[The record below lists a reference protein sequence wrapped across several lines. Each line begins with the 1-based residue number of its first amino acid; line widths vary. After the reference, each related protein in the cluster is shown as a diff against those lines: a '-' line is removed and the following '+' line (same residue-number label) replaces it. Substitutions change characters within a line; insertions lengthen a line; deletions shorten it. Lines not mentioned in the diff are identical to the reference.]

1 MHSPAA
7 QGAQASVE
15 QVRLRRSCAPI
26 GEHAVILNNPELF
39 RQQSYIDGEWTSGDS
54 VDTITVVNPSSNV
67 SIGQV
72 PRMGKAETRRAIAAA
87 ERALP
92 SWRDL
97 SAKERATLLRRWYNL
112 IIENQ
117 HDLAQI
123 MTLEQG
129 KPLPEAL
136 GEITFGASY
145 IEWYAEEAKR
155 VYGDIIPGATD
166 KRLLVIKQ
174 PVGVCAAITPWNFP
188 SAMITRKAGPAL
200 AAGCTMVIK
209 PASQTPFSALALVYL
224 AEQAGIPKGVLSVVT
239 GAAAEIAEELTSN
252 PTVRKISFTGSTE
265 IGRQI
270 MEKCAHDIK
279 KVSLELGGNAP
290 FIVFEDAD
298 LDAAVEGAMASKFRN
313 AGQTC
318 VCANR
323 LYVHD
328 KVYDTFVDKLASAVG
343 ALKIGDGF
351 SDGVTLGP
359 LIDGKAVAKVREHI
373 EDALAKGAKVIKGGA
388 AHALGGN
395 FFEPTI
401 LVDVPDS
408 ARVAKEETFGPLA
421 PVFRFYDDAEVIGK
435 ANDTEFGLAAY
446 FYTANLGRAFR
457 IGEGLEYGIVGVNT
471 GIISSE
477 AAPFGGIKASG
488 VGREGSKYGLEDYLE
503 IKYLCLAGI

>member
-1 MHSPAA
+1 MK
-7 QGAQASVE
+7 
-15 QVRLRRSCAPI
+15 
-26 GEHAVILNNPELF
+26 LNNPQLLRHKAF
-39 RQQSYIDGEWTSGDS
+39 IDGVWLAADNES
-54 VDTITVVNPSSNV
+54 TITVVNPSTGAT
-67 SIGQV
+67 IGQV
-72 PRMGKAETRRAIAAA
+72 PRMGQAETRRAIEAA

-92 SWRDL
+92 AWREL
-97 SAKERATLLRRWYNL
+97 SAKARANALRRWYDL
-112 IIENQ
+112 IIEHQ
-117 HDLAQI
+117 HDLAHI

-136 GEITFGASY
+136 GEIVFGASY

-155 VYGDIIPGATD
+155 VYGDLIPGATD

-224 AEQAGIPKGVLSVVT
+224 AELAGIPKGVLSVVT

-252 PTVRKISFTGSTE
+252 PVVRKISFTGSTE

-270 MEKCAHDIK
+270 MEKCARDIK

-298 LDAAVEGAMASKFRN
+298 LDAAVDGALASKFRN

-328 KVYDTFVDKLASAVG
+328 KVYDAFVDKLASAVA
-343 ALKIGDGF
+343 ALKVGDGF
-351 SDGVTLGP
+351 TDGVTLGP

-373 EDALAKGAKVIKGGA
+373 EDALAKGAKVVQGGGA
-388 AHALGGN
+388 HAQGEN

-401 LVDVPDS
+401 LVNVPDN

-421 PVFRFYDDAEVIGK
+421 PVFRFFDDAEVIKK

-446 FYTANLGRAFR
+446 FYTANLGRVFR
-457 IGEGLEYGIVGVNT
+457 VGEALEYGIVGVNT

-477 AAPFGGIKASG
+477 AAPFGGVKASG

>member
-1 MHSPAA
+1 MK
-7 QGAQASVE
+7 
-15 QVRLRRSCAPI
+15 
-26 GEHAVILNNPELF
+26 LNNPRLL
-39 RQQSYIDGEWTSGDS
+39 RHQAYIDGEWLAADNES
-54 VDTITVVNPSSNV
+54 TITVVNPSTGV
-67 SIGQV
+67 TVGQV
-72 PRMGKAETRRAIAAA
+72 PRMGKAETRRAIEAA

-92 SWRDL
+92 AWREL
-97 SAKERATLLRRWYNL
+97 SAKSRANALRRWYDL

-117 HDLAQI
+117 HDLAHI

-136 GEITFGASY
+136 GEIVFGASY

-252 PTVRKISFTGSTE
+252 PVVRKISFTGSTE

-290 FIVFEDAD
+290 FIVFDDAD
-298 LDAAVEGAMASKFRN
+298 LDAAVEGALASKFRN

-323 LYVHD
+323 LYVQD
-328 KVYDTFVDKLASAVG
+328 KVYDAFVDKLASAVA

-351 SDGVTLGP
+351 TEGVTLGP

-373 EDALAKGAKVIKGGA
+373 EDALAKGAKVVQGGGA
-388 AHALGGN
+388 HTQGAN

-401 LVDVPDS
+401 LVDVPDN

-421 PVFRFYDDAEVIGK
+421 PVFRFFDDAEVIAK

-446 FYTANLGRAFR
+446 FYTANLSRVFR
-457 IGEGLEYGIVGVNT
+457 LGEALEYGIVGVNT

-477 AAPFGGIKASG
+477 AAPFGGVKASG

>member
-1 MHSPAA
+1 MKLTNPQLLRH
-7 QGAQASVE
+7 QA
-15 QVRLRRSCAPI
+15 
-26 GEHAVILNNPELF
+26 
-39 RQQSYIDGEWTSGDS
+39 YIDGEWLAADNES
-54 VDTITVVNPSSNV
+54 TITVVNPSTGV
-67 SIGQV
+67 TVGQV
-72 PRMGKAETRRAIAAA
+72 PRMGKAETRRAIEAA

-92 SWRDL
+92 AWREL
-97 SAKERATLLRRWYNL
+97 SAKARANALRRWYAL

-117 HDLAQI
+117 NDLAYI

-136 GEITFGASY
+136 GEIIFGASY

-239 GAAAEIAEELTSN
+239 GAAAEIAEELTGN
-252 PTVRKISFTGSTE
+252 PAVRKISFTGSTE

-298 LDAAVEGAMASKFRN
+298 LDAAVDGALASKFRN

-323 LYVHD
+323 FYVHD
-328 KVYDTFVDKLASAVG
+328 KVYDAFVDKLASAVG

-351 SDGVTLGP
+351 TDGVTLGP

-373 EDALAKGAKVIKGGA
+373 EDALAKGAKVVQGGGA
-388 AHALGGN
+388 HAQGAN

-401 LVDVPDS
+401 LVDVPDT
-408 ARVAKEETFGPLA
+408 ARVAREETFGPLA
-421 PVFRFYDDAEVIGK
+421 PVFRFFDDAEVIAK

-446 FYTANLGRAFR
+446 FYTANLSRVFR
-457 IGEGLEYGIVGVNT
+457 LGEALEYGIVGVNT

-477 AAPFGGIKASG
+477 AAPFGGVKASG

>member
-1 MHSPAA
+1 MT
-7 QGAQASVE
+7 
-15 QVRLRRSCAPI
+15 
-26 GEHAVILNNPELF
+26 LNNPQLLRHQAF
-39 RQQSYIDGEWTSGDS
+39 IDGVWLAADNE
-54 VDTITVVNPSSNV
+54 VTITVVNPSTGV
-67 SIGQV
+67 TIGQV
-72 PRMGKAETRRAIAAA
+72 PRMGQAETRRAIEAA

-92 SWRDL
+92 AWREL
-97 SAKERATLLRRWYNL
+97 SAKARANALRRWYDL
-112 IIENQ
+112 IIEHQ
-117 HDLAQI
+117 HDLAHI

-136 GEITFGASY
+136 GEIVFGASY

-155 VYGDIIPGATD
+155 VYGDLIPGATD

-224 AEQAGIPKGVLSVVT
+224 AELAGIPKGVLSVVT

-252 PTVRKISFTGSTE
+252 PVVRKISFTGSTE

-298 LDAAVEGAMASKFRN
+298 LDAAVDGALASKFRN

-328 KVYDTFVDKLASAVG
+328 KVYDAFVDKLTSAVA
-343 ALKIGDGF
+343 ALKVGDGF
-351 SDGVTLGP
+351 TDGVTLGP

-373 EDALAKGAKVIKGGA
+373 EDALAKGAKVVQGGGA
-388 AHALGGN
+388 HAQGEN

-401 LVDVPDS
+401 LVNVPDN

-421 PVFRFYDDAEVIGK
+421 PVFRFFDDAEVIKK

-446 FYTANLGRAFR
+446 FYTANLSRVFR
-457 IGEGLEYGIVGVNT
+457 VGEALEYGIVGVNT

-477 AAPFGGIKASG
+477 AAPFGGVKASG

>member
-1 MHSPAA
+1 MK
-7 QGAQASVE
+7 
-15 QVRLRRSCAPI
+15 
-26 GEHAVILNNPELF
+26 LNNPQLLRHQAF
-39 RQQSYIDGEWTSGDS
+39 IDGVWLAADNEA
-54 VDTITVVNPSSNV
+54 TITVVNPSTGAT
-67 SIGQV
+67 IGQV
-72 PRMGKAETRRAIAAA
+72 PRMGQAETRRAIEAA

-92 SWRDL
+92 AWREL
-97 SAKERATLLRRWYNL
+97 SAKARANALRRWYDL
-112 IIENQ
+112 IIEHQ
-117 HDLAQI
+117 HDLAHI

-136 GEITFGASY
+136 GEIVFGASY

-155 VYGDIIPGATD
+155 VYGDLIPGATD

-224 AEQAGIPKGVLSVVT
+224 AELAGIPKGVLSVVT

-252 PTVRKISFTGSTE
+252 PVVRKISFTGSTE

-298 LDAAVEGAMASKFRN
+298 LDAAVDGALASKFRN

-328 KVYDTFVDKLASAVG
+328 KVYDAFVDKLASAVA
-343 ALKIGDGF
+343 ALKVGDGF
-351 SDGVTLGP
+351 TDGVTLGP

-373 EDALAKGAKVIKGGA
+373 EDALAKGAKVVQGGGA
-388 AHALGGN
+388 HAQGEN

-401 LVDVPDS
+401 LVNVPDNV
-408 ARVAKEETFGPLA
+408 RVAKEETFGPLA
-421 PVFRFYDDAEVIGK
+421 PVFRFFDDAEVIKK

-446 FYTANLGRAFR
+446 FYTANLSRVFR
-457 IGEGLEYGIVGVNT
+457 VGEALEYGIVGVNT

-477 AAPFGGIKASG
+477 AAPFGGVKASG

>member
-1 MHSPAA
+1 MK
-7 QGAQASVE
+7 
-15 QVRLRRSCAPI
+15 
-26 GEHAVILNNPELF
+26 LNNPQLLRHQAF
-39 RQQSYIDGEWTSGDS
+39 IDGVWLAADNEA
-54 VDTITVVNPSSNV
+54 TITVVNPSTGAT
-67 SIGQV
+67 IGQV
-72 PRMGKAETRRAIAAA
+72 PRMGQAETRRAIEAA

-92 SWRDL
+92 AWREL
-97 SAKERATLLRRWYNL
+97 SAKARANALRRWYDL
-112 IIENQ
+112 IIEHQ
-117 HDLAQI
+117 HDLAHI

-136 GEITFGASY
+136 GEIVFGASY

-155 VYGDIIPGATD
+155 VYGDLIPGATD

-224 AEQAGIPKGVLSVVT
+224 AELAGIPKGVLSVVT

-252 PTVRKISFTGSTE
+252 PVVRKISFTGSTE

-298 LDAAVEGAMASKFRN
+298 LDAAVDGALASKFRN

-328 KVYDTFVDKLASAVG
+328 KVYDAFVDKLASAVA
-343 ALKIGDGF
+343 ALKVGDGF
-351 SDGVTLGP
+351 TDGVTLGP

-373 EDALAKGAKVIKGGA
+373 EDALAKGAKVVQGGGA
-388 AHALGGN
+388 HAQGEN

-401 LVDVPDS
+401 LVNVPDN

-421 PVFRFYDDAEVIGK
+421 PVFRFFDDAEVIKK

-446 FYTANLGRAFR
+446 FYTANLSRVFR
-457 IGEGLEYGIVGVNT
+457 VGEALEYGIVGVNT

-477 AAPFGGIKASG
+477 AAPFGGVKASG

>member
-1 MHSPAA
+1 MN
-7 QGAQASVE
+7 
-15 QVRLRRSCAPI
+15 
-26 GEHAVILNNPELF
+26 LNNPELLRHQAF
-39 RQQSYIDGEWTSGDS
+39 INGEWLAADNEAA
-54 VDTITVVNPSSNV
+54 ITVSNPSTGAT
-67 SIGQV
+67 IGQV
-72 PRMGKAETRRAIAAA
+72 PRMGKAETRRAIEAA

-92 SWRDL
+92 AWREL
-97 SAKERATLLRRWYNL
+97 PAKARANALRRWYDL

-117 HDLAQI
+117 HDLAHI

-136 GEITFGASY
+136 GEIVFGASY

-252 PTVRKISFTGSTE
+252 PVVRKISFTGSTE

-290 FIVFEDAD
+290 FIVFDDAD
-298 LDAAVEGAMASKFRN
+298 LDAAVEGALASKFRN

-323 LYVHD
+323 LYVQD
-328 KVYDTFVDKLASAVG
+328 KVYDAFVDKLASAVA

-351 SDGVTLGP
+351 TEGVTLGP

-373 EDALAKGAKVIKGGA
+373 EDALAKGAKVVQGGGA
-388 AHALGGN
+388 HTQGAN

-401 LVDVPDS
+401 LVDVPDN

-421 PVFRFYDDAEVIGK
+421 PVFRFFDDAEVIAK

-446 FYTANLGRAFR
+446 FYTANLSRVFR
-457 IGEGLEYGIVGVNT
+457 LCEALEYGIVGVNT

-477 AAPFGGIKASG
+477 AAPFGGVKASG